1 MWPINFLTDETSP
14 YPSTME
20 MTDKSYVIIVA
31 RKFLLIMM
39 NENSPI
45 TMGLIL

>member
-1 MWPINFLTDETSP
+1 MWPLNFLTDETGP

-20 MTDKSYVIIVA
+20 MIDKSYVITMA

-45 TMGLIL
+45 TMGLFL